1 MPCRWRRTRSN
12 PIVRDE
18 RSTGGISRHP
28 ALEKRMIENALQE
41 AGGNR
46 TEAANRLQIN
56 RLLLY
61 NKMVE
66 HGIED

>member
-1 MPCRWRRTRSN
+1 
-12 PIVRDE
+12 
-18 RSTGGISRHP
+18 
-28 ALEKRMIENALQE
+28 MIENALQE